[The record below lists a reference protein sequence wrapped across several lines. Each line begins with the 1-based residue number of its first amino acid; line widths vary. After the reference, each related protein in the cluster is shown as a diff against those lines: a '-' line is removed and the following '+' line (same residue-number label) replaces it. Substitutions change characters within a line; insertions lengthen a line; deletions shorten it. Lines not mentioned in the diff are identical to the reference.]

1 MNDDSLDILIADDN
15 DSDRFIL
22 TTILKKLGHKVRA
35 AQDGVEAL
43 VLFEDKRPD
52 LILLDALMP
61 RMDGLDCARQMK
73 NLSGDSLI
81 PIIFL
86 TSLKDASSLADC
98 LEAGGDDF
106 LSKPYSKVILQ
117 AKIQAFIRMRK
128 LHVVVQ
134 NQRDQISQHN
144 DHLVHEQEIA
154 KMVFDNI
161 AHPGCINAKNITYL
175 LSPMAV
181 FNGDMLLAARDPS
194 GGMYVLLGDFTGHG
208 LPAAIGAMPAS
219 EIFYGMTNKGFSM
232 EEILREINKKLKT
245 ILPVNV
251 FCCMC
256 MISMNFREKWV
267 KLWVAGLPDIF
278 IYRVK
283 NRAIEHI
290 KSRSLP
296 LGVLSDERFKVE
308 PEIYELEYGD
318 RLYLW
323 SDGIHEAKDDAG
335 EMFGTTELQRIFK
348 QNVVPNRLFEE
359 IKTGVRQFTGGK
371 AQDDDYTM
379 AEVIMLTPEIMED
392 EAGQEIKTKKITNN
406 QPIMDWTISCEL
418 RTDTL
423 KTFNPLPLMTH
434 IIMEVPGLKAHSGKL
449 YTILAELYSNSL
461 EHGILGLSSNLK
473 ESAAGFSQ
481 YYRERDEK
489 LKAMNF
495 GTLTVILTHTPS
507 KDGGQ
512 LFIRIEDCGVGF
524 DYQNKMAGLS
534 PIDGYC
540 GRGIPLVRTLCE
552 RLEYKGKGN
561 IVEAVYAW
569 AYRPVGSA
577 N

>member
-1 MNDDSLDILIADDN
+1 MNDCLDILIADDN
-15 DSDRFIL
+15 SSDRFIL
-22 TTILKKLGHKVRA
+22 TTILKKLGHEVRA
-35 AQDGVEAL
+35 AQDGLEAL
-43 VLFEDKRPD
+43 MLFEAKRPD
-52 LILLDALMP
+52 LVLLDALMP
-61 RMDGLDCARQMK
+61 RMDGLDCARQIK
-73 NLSGDSLI
+73 ALSGDHLI

-86 TSLKDASSLADC
+86 TSLKDAGSLADC
-98 LEAGGDDF
+98 LDAGGDDF
-106 LSKPYSKVILQ
+106 LSKPYNKIILQ
-117 AKIQAFIRMRK
+117 AKIQAFLRMKK
-128 LHVVVQ
+128 LHAVVQ
-134 NQRDQISQHN
+134 SQRDEISQHN

-154 KMVFDNI
+154 KLVFDNI

-232 EEILREINKKLKT
+232 EEILREINKKLKA

-256 MISMNFREKWV
+256 MVNMNFREKWV
-267 KLWVAGLPDIF
+267 KLWVAGLPDVY

-283 NRAIEHI
+283 SRQIECI

-308 PEIYELEYGD
+308 SEIYELDYGD

-323 SDGIHEAKDDAG
+323 SDGIHEAKNESG
-335 EMFGTTELQRIFK
+335 EMFGSEELQRIFK
-348 QNVVPNRLFEE
+348 KNVVPNRLFEE
-359 IKTGVRQFTGGK
+359 IKVGVREYTGGK

-379 AEVIMLTPEIMED
+379 AEVIMVTPEIIED
-392 EAGQEIKTKKITNN
+392 QAQEIKAKKAASS
-406 QPIMDWTISCEL
+406 QMVMDWTISCEL

-423 KTFNPLPLMTH
+423 KTFNPLPLITH

-449 YTILAELYSNSL
+449 YTILSELYSNAL

-473 ESAAGFSQ
+473 ASAAGFSQ
-481 YYRERDEK
+481 YYRERDER
-489 LKAMNF
+489 LKAMDI
-495 GTLTVILTHTPS
+495 GMVTVVLTHTPC

-512 LFIRIEDCGVGF
+512 LLIRIEDSGDGF
-524 DYQNKMAGLS
+524 DYKPKINNDHKTE
-534 PIDGYC
+534 GYS

-552 RLEYKGKGN
+552 SLEYKGKGN
-561 IVEAVYAW
+561 IVEAVYTW
-569 AYRPVGSA
+569 SYRSQS

>member
-1 MNDDSLDILIADDN
+1 MNDCLDILIADDN

-22 TTILKKLGHKVRA
+22 TTILKKLGHTVRA
-35 AQDGVEAL
+35 AQDGLEAL
-43 VLFEDKRPD
+43 VLFESKRPD
-52 LILLDALMP
+52 LVLLDALMP
-61 RMDGLDCARQMK
+61 RMDGLDCARQIKAMC
-73 NLSGDSLI
+73 GDHLI

-86 TSLKDASSLADC
+86 TSLRDAGSLADC
-98 LEAGGDDF
+98 LDAGGDDF
-106 LSKPYSKVILQ
+106 LSKPYNKVILQ
-117 AKIQAFIRMRK
+117 AKIQAFLRMKK
-128 LHVVVQ
+128 LHSVVQ
-134 NQRDQISQHN
+134 SQRDEISQHN

-154 KMVFDNI
+154 KLVFDNI
-161 AHPGCINAKNITYL
+161 AHPGCIKAKNITYL

-256 MISMNFREKWV
+256 MVNMNFREKWV
-267 KLWVAGLPDIF
+267 KLWVAGLPDVY

-283 NRAIEHI
+283 SRQIERI

-308 PEIYELEYGD
+308 SEIYELEYGD

-323 SDGIHEAKDDAG
+323 SDGIHEAKNDAG
-335 EMFGTTELQRIFK
+335 EMFGNEELQRIFK

-359 IKTGVRQFTGGK
+359 IKVGVREYTGGK

-379 AEVIMLTPEIMED
+379 AEVIMVTPETVED
-392 EAGQEIKTKKITNN
+392 QAQEIKAKKAASS
-406 QPIMDWTISCEL
+406 QVVMDWTISCEL

-449 YTILAELYSNSL
+449 YTILSELYSNSL

-473 ESAAGFSQ
+473 KSAAGFSQ
-481 YYRERDEK
+481 YYRERDER
-489 LKAMNF
+489 LKAMDV
-495 GTLTVILTHTPS
+495 GVITVVLTHAPR

-512 LFIRIEDCGVGF
+512 LFVRIEDSGDGF
-524 DYQNKMAGLS
+524 DYKSKINNDHKT
-534 PIDGYC
+534 DGYS

-552 RLEYKGKGN
+552 SLEYKGKGN
-561 IVEAVYAW
+561 IVEAVYVW
-569 AYRPVGSA
+569 SYRSQSG
-577 N
+577 